1 MPSQSVE
8 RQLPLSLFL
17 TFQSPANQL
26 RFTFQLY
33 YKTRLYC
40 CINNRLHQ
48 LWLPFEQ
55 SDNCMYHQ

>member
-8 RQLPLSLFL
+8 GQMPLSLSL

-33 YKTRLYC
+33 YKTRF
-40 CINNRLHQ
+40 INNRLHQ

-55 SDNCMYHQ
+55 SDNYMYHQ